1 MRSIIKVKLMNLIKK
16 LERKKMWGTMFIKE
30 FSQAISSMIKK
41 GMIK

>member
-1 MRSIIKVKLMNLIKK
+1 
-16 LERKKMWGTMFIKE
+16 MFIKE